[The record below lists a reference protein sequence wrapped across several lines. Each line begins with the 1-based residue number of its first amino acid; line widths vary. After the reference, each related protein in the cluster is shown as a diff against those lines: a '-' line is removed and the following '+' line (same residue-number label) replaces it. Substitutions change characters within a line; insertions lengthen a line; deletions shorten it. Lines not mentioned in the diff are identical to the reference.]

1 MLENYEI
8 RARARAI
15 LQGNWNTCAIILLVY
30 WVVNMGISVIPML
43 GSIASIFIAGPLT
56 LSLAIIFLRLT
67 RNEPYEVGMVFEGFK
82 DFGRSFVGA
91 LLVGLYTFLWTLLL
105 IIPGIIASISYSM
118 TFFIIADNP
127 RMSASDA
134 ITASKN
140 LMMGHKTEYFLL
152 QLSFLGWIL
161 LGICSLG
168 IGFLWIGSYM
178 QTANTVF
185 YHEISGDESG
195 VVRPAEEQI
204 TNQV

>member
-1 MLENYEI
+1 MLENNEI

-15 LQGNWNTCAIILLVY
+15 LEGNWNTCAIILLVY
-30 WVVNMGISVIPML
+30 WVINMGIGFIPML

-67 RNEPYEVGMVFEGFK
+67 RNEPIEVGMVFDGFK
-82 DFGRSFVGA
+82 DFSRSFVAA
-91 LLVGLYTFLWTLLL
+91 LLVGLYTFLWMLLL
-105 IIPGIIASISYSM
+105 IVPGIIASISYSM
-118 TFFIIADNP
+118 TFFILADNP
-127 RMSASDA
+127 TMSANDA

-140 LMMGHKTEYFLL
+140 LMMGHKTDYFVL

-178 QTANTVF
+178 QTAACVF
-185 YHEISGDESG
+185 YHEISGSESG
-195 VVRPAEEQI
+195 VVRPAEELE
-204 TNQV
+204 TNQL